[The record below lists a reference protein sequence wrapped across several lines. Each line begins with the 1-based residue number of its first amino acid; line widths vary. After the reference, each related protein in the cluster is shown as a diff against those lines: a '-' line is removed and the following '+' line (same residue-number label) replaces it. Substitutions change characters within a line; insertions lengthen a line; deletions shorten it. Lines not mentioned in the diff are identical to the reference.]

1 MPDTAAFLE
10 LKKDESCPQDL
21 NYNELISDILTEVM
35 LNMAKG
41 QYPPFVTKETTRDMN
56 TLVNEMTSYLIHCY
70 ARSVEEERDF
80 KVSLNKISE
89 KNRLKL

>member
-1 MPDTAAFLE
+1 ME

-80 KVSLNKISE
+80 KVSLNKF
-89 KNRLKL
+89 LKYWHKV